1 MSEENA
7 RATRNS
13 GWAYSDTRRFARDA
27 LSGGRTLGVRSIV
40 LPLAALLVNAILHKS
55 LAAKP
60 LSDIDGGLSIVLG
73 IVLLLVSLLL
83 RSGAEQA
90 AEAR

>member
-1 MSEENA
+1 MRKCTDWSGESTWVCVNRG
-7 RATRNS
+7 RA
-13 GWAYSDTRRFARDA
+13 
-27 LSGGRTLGVRSIV
+27 LGVHTIV
-40 LPLAALLVNAILHKS
+40 LSLAALLVSAILHKS

-60 LSDIDGGLSIVLG
+60 LSDIDGGLSAVIGV
-73 IVLLLVSLLL
+73 VLLLVSLLL